1 MNIKKMNKGL
11 DFLREKYGAAKGEIT
26 LKDGHCWVG
35 ATPLIPGRMERK
47 IVELKKMTENGT
59 LEGVSTLR
67 FAAFAPKGSDMK
79 AMLAKE
85 LDLAAYL
92 GASDVVR
99 VMAVANG
106 SAINVLAKLANDVN
120 VSVEIGAGLPKGEA
134 AYDRHEII
142 AKRGVACDQTVDT
155 HTPHASIRC
164 WNGNGAVEYT
174 DVDTELFGLTYEEIW
189 NVRAAFALLQKR
201 ADAIGLGVELI
212 NTPVLGLHPPV
223 EKVAPAFQEVIG
235 AMEQDTGLTIR
246 QLKVDGGACA
256 NNFLMQFQSDILD
269 CHVHRPQCIETTALG
284 AAYLAGLAVGYWE
297 SLEDIRNNWAIDRVF
312 TPAMDEEK
320 QQKLLKGWHKAVKCA
335 MLWGEDE

>member
-11 DFLREKYGAAKGEIT
+11 DFLRGKYGAKKGEIT
-26 LKDGHCWVG
+26 LKDGHCFVG
-35 ATPLIPGRMERK
+35 STPLLPGRMERT

-67 FAAFAPKGSDMK
+67 FAAFAPKGTDME

-106 SAINVLAKLANDVN
+106 AAINVLAKLANDVN

-134 AYDRHEII
+134 GYDRHEII

-164 WNGNGAVEYT
+164 WDANGVSEYT
-174 DVDTELFGLTYEEIW
+174 DVETELFGLSYEDVW
-189 NVRAAFALLQKR
+189 NVRAAFALLQGR
-201 ADAIGLGVELI
+201 ASAKIWTAAWAKATKAAKLAFSADKTRSAKTIALKKGLDTNQSI
-212 NTPVLGLHPPV
+212 
-223 EKVAPAFQEVIG
+223 KVAEV
-235 AMEQDTGLTIR
+235 R
-246 QLKVDGGACA
+246 
-256 NNFLMQFQSDILD
+256 
-269 CHVHRPQCIETTALG
+269 
-284 AAYLAGLAVGYWE
+284 
-297 SLEDIRNNWAIDRVF
+297 
-312 TPAMDEEK
+312 
-320 QQKLLKGWHKAVKCA
+320 
-335 MLWGEDE
+335 

>member
-1 MNIKKMNKGL
+1 MVEISELKKKKKMNIKKMNRGL
-11 DFLREKYGAAKGEIT
+11 DFLREKYISPERSEPRKRSLEGCAVKGEIM

-67 FAAFAPKGSDMK
+67 FASFAPKGADIE

-92 GASDVVR
+92 GAADVVR

-106 SAINVLAKLANDVN
+106 NAVNVLAKLANDVN
-120 VSVEIGAGLPKGEA
+120 VSVEIGAALPKGEA
-134 AYDRHEII
+134 GYDRHEII

-164 WNGNGAVEYT
+164 WSGNGAVEYT
-174 DVDTELFGLTYEEIW
+174 DVDTELFGLSYEEIW

-201 ADAIGLGVELI
+201 ADA
-212 NTPVLGLHPPV
+212 
-223 EKVAPAFQEVIG
+223 KVW
-235 AMEQDTGLTIR
+235 
-246 QLKVDGGACA
+246 K
-256 NNFLMQFQSDILD
+256 
-269 CHVHRPQCIETTALG
+269 
-284 AAYLAGLAVGYWE
+284 AAW
-297 SLEDIRNNWAIDRVF
+297 
-312 TPAMDEEK
+312 T
-320 QQKLLKGWHKAVKCA
+320 KAVKA
-335 MLWGEDE
+335 AKLAFAADKAKAAKTIALKKGLDTNRAIKVAEVR

>member
-11 DFLREKYGAAKGEIT
+11 DFLREKYISPERSEPRKRSLEGCAAKGGIV
-26 LKDGHCWVG
+26 LKDGHCFVG
-35 ATPLIPGRMERK
+35 STPLLAGRMERK

-67 FAAFAPKGSDMK
+67 FASFAPKGADIE

-106 SAINVLAKLANDVN
+106 NAINVLAKLANDVN
-120 VSVEIGAGLPKGEA
+120 VSVEVASSLPKGESA
-134 AYDRHEII
+134 FDRHEII

-164 WNGNGAVEYT
+164 YGEKGALEYT
-174 DVDTELFGLTYEEIW
+174 DVDTELFGLTYDEIW

-201 ADAIGLGVELI
+201 ADAKVWKAAWAKATKAAKLAFAADKSKAAKTIAVKKGLDTNQSI
-212 NTPVLGLHPPV
+212 
-223 EKVAPAFQEVIG
+223 KVAEV
-235 AMEQDTGLTIR
+235 R
-246 QLKVDGGACA
+246 
-256 NNFLMQFQSDILD
+256 
-269 CHVHRPQCIETTALG
+269 
-284 AAYLAGLAVGYWE
+284 
-297 SLEDIRNNWAIDRVF
+297 
-312 TPAMDEEK
+312 
-320 QQKLLKGWHKAVKCA
+320 
-335 MLWGEDE
+335 